1 MRIEKGGIIL
11 PGTLLVLFFAG
22 YVLYPFLQTALASV
36 EVSGQVSL
44 ARYRDLVDPGN
55 PANLEAVGNSVMV
68 SILSVAVSAVA
79 GVFLAF
85 AFTQIDFRGRRALS
99 RLAVMPIALPPL
111 VGVIAFLF
119 VFGESGIIPR
129 LIQVLLG
136 LARPPLFLDGIPAI
150 VMVHAYSFHVYFYL
164 MVSES
169 LRHVNGSMLEAAES
183 LGSSPWRTFRQV
195 VVPQLRPAIVGAS
208 VLTFMASMASFS
220 APYLFA
226 GGRRFITLQI
236 FTTKVNGELDLA
248 AAQSV
253 MLLTVSLGFFII
265 FNVLGRD
272 ATGRGGSKG
281 VSRPKALRVQPA
293 VRSICI
299 VSAVLLLAIEML
311 PMLVIVLVSFAREGS
326 WTSQLLPSAYGIENY
341 LSLISDPD
349 ALTPFTNSLLMGVL
363 SVSAALVIGVSGAY
377 VLEKGGIR
385 RGKIFL
391 DTMLTSPYAIP
402 GTVVAVGLI
411 LTFNKPS
418 FLSGDAVL
426 VGTFW
431 ILPLAYLIRTYPLVV
446 RSTAA
451 ALSQIDNSLL
461 EAGQSLGAGPW
472 RRFRRIILPLVIP
485 GILSGCLLAMI
496 AAVGEFVSSILLY
509 AYSSRPVS
517 VEILAQLRAFN
528 FGTASAICVL
538 LLLIILGLV
547 SLANA
552 VAGRSAPR
560 DFFLTNSL

>member
-1 MRIEKGGIIL
+1 LKSAKGGIVL
-11 PGTLLVLFFAG
+11 PGILLVVFFAG

-36 EVSGQVSL
+36 EVGGRLSL
-44 ARYRDLVDPGN
+44 QHYRDLFDPGN
-55 PANLEAVGNSVMV
+55 PANLEAVGNSVFV
-68 SILSVAVSAVA
+68 SILSVAASAVA
-79 GVFLAF
+79 GLFLAF
-85 AFTQIDFRGRRALS
+85 AFTQLDFRGRRALS

-119 VFGESGIIPR
+119 VFGESGILPR

-136 LARPPLFLDGIPAI
+136 LAHPPLFLDGIPAI
-150 VMVHAYSFHVYFYL
+150 VIIHAYSFHVYFYL

-169 LRHVNGSMLEAAES
+169 LRRMDGSMLEAAES
-183 LGSSPWRTFRQV
+183 LGSSPWRTFRHV
-195 VVPQLRPAIVGAS
+195 VVPQLRPSLVGAS

-236 FTTKVNGELDLA
+236 FTTKLNGELDVA

-265 FNVLGRD
+265 FNVVGRS
-272 ATGRGGSKG
+272 ASGGGGGKG
-281 VSRPKALRVQPA
+281 VSRPKALRVRPA
-293 VRSICI
+293 VRIICI
-299 VSAVLLLAIEML
+299 SSALLLLAIEML
-311 PMLVIVLVSFAREGS
+311 PMAVIVLVSFAREGS
-326 WTSQLLPSAYGIENY
+326 WTSQLVPSAYTFENY
-341 LSLISDPD
+341 RSLISDPD
-349 ALTPFTNSLLMGVL
+349 AVAPFINSLLMGVL
-363 SVSAALVIGVSGAY
+363 SVTGALVIGVSGAY

-385 RGKIFL
+385 RGKLFL
-391 DTMLTSPYAIP
+391 DTVLSSPYAIP

-411 LTFNKPS
+411 LSFNRPS
-418 FLSGDAVL
+418 LLSGNAVL

-431 ILPLAYLIRTYPLVV
+431 ILPLAYLVRTYPLVV

-451 ALSQIDNSLL
+451 ALAQIDNSLL

-472 RRFRRIILPLVIP
+472 RRFRRIILPLLIP

-496 AAVGEFVSSILLY
+496 AAIGEFVSSILLY

-517 VEILAQLRAFN
+517 VEILAQLRSFN
-528 FGTASAICVL
+528 FGTASALSVL
-538 LLLIILGLV
+538 LLLLILGLV
-547 SLANA
+547 TLAN
-552 VAGRSAPR
+552 VVSGRSAPR
-560 DFFLTNSL
+560 DLFLTS

>member
-1 MRIEKGGIIL
+1 LRIGKSGIIL
-11 PGTLLVLFFAG
+11 PGILLVLFFAG

-36 EVSGQVSL
+36 DAGGRFSL
-44 ARYRDLVDPGN
+44 QHYRDLVDPGN

-68 SILSVAVSAVA
+68 SILSVVASGVS

-85 AFTQIDFRGRRALS
+85 TLTQLDFRGRRILS

-129 LIQVLLG
+129 VIQIVLG

-150 VMVHAYSFHVYFYL
+150 VIVHAYSFHVYFYL

-169 LRHVNGSMLEAAES
+169 FRRLDGSMLEAAES
-183 LGSSPWRTFRQV
+183 LGSSPWRTFRLV
-195 VVPQLRPAIVGAS
+195 VLPQLRPALVGAS

-226 GGRRFITLQI
+226 GGKRFITLQI

-253 MLLTVSLGFFII
+253 TLLTVSLGFFVI
-265 FNVLGRD
+265 FNVLARGS
-272 ATGRGGSKG
+272 TGRGGSKG
-281 VSRPKALRVQPA
+281 VSRPKALRVLPA
-293 VRSICI
+293 VKNICI
-299 VSAVLLLAIEML
+299 ISAVLLLALEML
-311 PMLVIVLVSFAREGS
+311 PMLVILLVSFAQEGS
-326 WTSQLLPSAYGIENY
+326 WTSQLVPSAYTVENY
-341 LSLISDPD
+341 RSLASDPD
-349 ALTPFTNSLLMGVL
+349 ALLPFVNSLLMGVL
-363 SVSAALVIGVSGAY
+363 TVSAALVIGVCGAY
-377 VLEKGGIR
+377 VLEKGGIQK
-385 RGKIFL
+385 GKLLL
-391 DTMLTSPYAIP
+391 DTLLTSPYAIP

-411 LTFNKPS
+411 RSFNHPS
-418 FLSGDAVL
+418 VLSGNTVL

-451 ALSQIDNSLL
+451 ALAQIDNSLL
-461 EAGQSLGAGPW
+461 EAGQSLGAGSW
-472 RRFRRIILPLVIP
+472 RRFRRIVLPLLMP

-528 FGTASAICVL
+528 FGTASALCVVL
-538 LLLIILGLV
+538 LVTILGLV
-547 SLANA
+547 TLTNV
-552 VAGRSAPR
+552 VARKSAPR
-560 DFFLTNSL
+560 DLFLAN